1 MTNTK
6 SVYLYTYI
14 DNVFNLYMK
23 DFFKFVFASMIGFIL
38 SFFVLFLLLIV
49 LITAIVSSAGSDGK
63 VSVASNSVL
72 HISLDYPIN
81 ERTDKNPLAELD
93 FLGFESKKKLGLNE
107 ILKGIEAAK
116 SDDHIKG
123 IYLDA
128 SSLSSGM
135 ATMEEV
141 RNALLDFK
149 KSGKFIIAYSEVYSQ
164 GAYYLATTAD
174 KIYLNPEGMI
184 DFRGL
189 SSEIMFFKGALE
201 KLDIEA
207 QIIKVGTYKSAVEPF
222 ILDKMSDPNKLQVTS
237 FLGSMYDHFLSEI
250 SKSRKIS
257 KSTLF
262 LLADSAKIRDPKDAL
277 TYKMID
283 GIKYKDEVLDE
294 LKKLTEI
301 DKKKEVKSVSLEEYA
316 PLEEEKEETSQNRI
330 AVIYANGEI
339 TSGEGND
346 ETIGSERIS
355 RAIRKARTDN
365 KVKAIVLRVNSPGG
379 SALASDVIWRETV
392 LARKSKPLIVSMGD
406 LAASGG
412 YYIACAADSIFAQPN
427 TITGSIGVFGII
439 PNMQKFFNNKMGI
452 TFDGVKTGKFAD
464 LGTVSR
470 PLTDAERMIIQMEVN
485 KTYDTFT
492 KKVADGRK
500 KSQSYID
507 SIGQGRVWSGT
518 EALKRGLVDRLGNI
532 DDAIASAAKKAK
544 IKDFKIV
551 NYPDQVD
558 PIKSLFDN
566 SADKVKAYFV
576 KRELGDNF
584 IYYEQMRSALN
595 LSGVQARI
603 PYNIQIK

>member
-1 MTNTK
+1 
-6 SVYLYTYI
+6 
-14 DNVFNLYMK
+14 MK

-38 SFFVLFLLLIV
+38 SFFVVFLLLIA
-49 LITAIVSSAGSDGK
+49 LITAMVSSAGNDGK
-63 VSVASNSVL
+63 VTIASNSVL
-72 HISLDYPIN
+72 HVSLDYPIK
-81 ERTDKNPLAELD
+81 ERTDKNPFADLSL
-93 FLGFESKKKLGLNE
+93 FGLESKKTLGLNE
-107 ILKGIEAAK
+107 ILANIEDAK
-116 SDDHIKG
+116 SDDRIKG
-123 IYLDA
+123 IYLDV

-135 ATMEEV
+135 ATIEEV
-141 RNALLDFK
+141 RTALIDFK
-149 KSGKFIIAYSEVYSQ
+149 KSGKFIIAYSEVYTQ
-164 GAYYLATTAD
+164 GAYYLATVAD

-222 ILDKMSDPNKLQVTS
+222 ILDKMSEPNKQQVTS
-237 FLGSMYDHFLSEI
+237 FLGSMYDHILSEI

-257 KSTLF
+257 KESLF
-262 LLADSAKIRDPKDAL
+262 SMADSAKIRDPKDAL
-277 TYKMID
+277 SFKMVD
-283 GIKYKDEVLDE
+283 GLKYKDEVLDE
-294 LKKLTEI
+294 LKKLTKT
-301 DKKKEVKSVSLEEYA
+301 DQKKDIKSVSLEEYTA
-316 PLEEEKEETSQNRI
+316 NEESKEESSKNRI

-339 TSGEGND
+339 MSGEGDD

-355 RAIRKARTDN
+355 RAIRKARTDD
-365 KVKAIVLRVNSPGG
+365 KVKAIVLRINSPGG

-392 LARKSKPLIVSMGD
+392 LAKKSKPVIVSMGD

-439 PNMQKFFNNKMGI
+439 PNMQKFFNNKLGI
-452 TFDGVKTGKFAD
+452 TFDGVKTGQFAD
-464 LGTVSR
+464 LGSISR
-470 PLTDAERMIIQMEVN
+470 PLTEGEKMIIQLEVN

-500 KSQSYID
+500 KSQTYIN
-507 SIGQGRVWSGT
+507 SVGQGRVWSGT
-518 EALKRGLVDRLGNI
+518 EALKIGLVDRLGSI

-551 NYPDQVD
+551 DYPSQVD
-558 PIKSLFDN
+558 PISALFDK
-566 SADKVKAYFV
+566 SGDKVKSYFV

-584 IYYEQMRSALN
+584 MYYEQMKSALN

-603 PYNIQIK
+603 PYNIQIR

>member
-1 MTNTK
+1 MPKTK
-6 SVYLYTYI
+6 SVYLLGCI
-14 DNVFNLYMK
+14 DKVFTPYMK
-23 DFFKFVFASMIGFIL
+23 EFFKFVFASMLGFIL
-38 SFFVLFLLLIV
+38 SFFAVLLLLIV
-49 LITAIVSSAGSDGK
+49 LVTAIVTTAGNDGAL
-63 VSVASNSVL
+63 SVASNSIL
-72 HISLDYPIN
+72 HVSLDYPIK
-81 ERTDKNPLAELD
+81 ERTDKNPFAELS
-93 FLGFESKKKLGLNE
+93 FLGLESKKKLGLNE
-107 ILKGIEAAK
+107 ILEGIEDAK

-128 SSLSSGM
+128 SSLESGM
-135 ATMEEV
+135 ATMEEI
-141 RNALLDFK
+141 RNALIDFK
-149 KSGKFIIAYSEVYSQ
+149 KSGKFVIAYSEVYSQ
-164 GAYYLATTAD
+164 GAYYLATAAD

-189 SSEIMFFKGALE
+189 SSEIMFFKGALD

-222 ILDKMSDPNKLQVTS
+222 ILDKMSEPNKLQVTS

-250 SKSRKIS
+250 SRSRKIP
-257 KSTLF
+257 KNTLF
-262 LLADSAKIRDPKDAL
+262 SIADSAKIRAPKDAL
-277 TYKMID
+277 TYKMVD
-283 GIKYKDEVLDE
+283 GLMYKDEVLDE
-294 LKKLTEI
+294 LKKLTKI
-301 DKKKEVKSVSLEEYA
+301 DKKKEIESVSLEEYA
-316 PLEEEKEETSQNRI
+316 PAEDKKEESSQNRI

-339 TSGEGND
+339 MSGEGDD
-346 ETIGSERIS
+346 ETMGSERIS
-355 RAIRKARTDN
+355 RAIRKARTDD

-392 LARKSKPLIVSMGD
+392 LAKKSKPLIVSMGD

-427 TITGSIGVFGII
+427 TITGSIGVFGIV
-439 PNMQKFFNNKMGI
+439 PNMQKFFNNKLGI
-452 TFDGVKTGKFAD
+452 TFDGVQTGKFAD
-464 LGTVSR
+464 LGSVSR
-470 PLTDAERMIIQMEVN
+470 PLTDAERMILQLEVN
-485 KTYDTFT
+485 KTYNTFT

-518 EALKRGLVDRLGNI
+518 EALKKGLVDRLGNI

-551 NYPDQVD
+551 NYPAQVD

-576 KRELGDNF
+576 KSELGDNF
-584 IYYEQMRSALN
+584 IYYEQMKSAIN

>member
-1 MTNTK
+1 MPKTK
-6 SVYLYTYI
+6 SVYLLGCI
-14 DNVFNLYMK
+14 DKVFTPYMK
-23 DFFKFVFASMIGFIL
+23 EFFKFVFASMLGFIL
-38 SFFVLFLLLIV
+38 SFFAVLLLLIV
-49 LITAIVSSAGSDGK
+49 LVTAIVTTAGNDGAL
-63 VSVASNSVL
+63 SVASNSIL
-72 HISLDYPIN
+72 HVSLDYPIK
-81 ERTDKNPLAELD
+81 ERTDKNPFAELS
-93 FLGFESKKKLGLNE
+93 FLGLESKKKLGLNE
-107 ILKGIEAAK
+107 ILEGIEDAK

-128 SSLSSGM
+128 SSLESGM
-135 ATMEEV
+135 ATMEEI
-141 RNALLDFK
+141 RNALIDFK
-149 KSGKFIIAYSEVYSQ
+149 KSGKFVIAYSEVYSQ
-164 GAYYLATTAD
+164 GAYYLATAAD

-189 SSEIMFFKGALE
+189 SSEIMFFKGALD

-222 ILDKMSDPNKLQVTS
+222 ILDKMSEPNKLQVTS

-250 SKSRKIS
+250 SRSREIPKN
-257 KSTLF
+257 TLF
-262 LLADSAKIRDPKDAL
+262 SIADSAKIRAPKDAL
-277 TYKMID
+277 TYKMVD
-283 GIKYKDEVLDE
+283 GLMYKDEVLDE
-294 LKKLTEI
+294 LKKLTKI
-301 DKKKEVKSVSLEEYA
+301 DKKKEIESVSLEEYA
-316 PLEEEKEETSQNRI
+316 PAEDKKEESSQNRI

-339 TSGEGND
+339 MSGEGDD
-346 ETIGSERIS
+346 ETMGSERIS
-355 RAIRKARTDN
+355 RAIRKARTDD

-392 LARKSKPLIVSMGD
+392 LAKKSKPLIVSMGD

-427 TITGSIGVFGII
+427 TITGSIGVFGIV
-439 PNMQKFFNNKMGI
+439 PNMQKFFNNKLGI
-452 TFDGVKTGKFAD
+452 TFDGVQTGKFAD
-464 LGTVSR
+464 LGSVSR
-470 PLTDAERMIIQMEVN
+470 PLTDAERMILQLEVN
-485 KTYDTFT
+485 KTYNTFT

-500 KSQSYID
+500 KSQFYID

-518 EALKRGLVDRLGNI
+518 EALKKGLVDRLGNI

-551 NYPDQVD
+551 NYPAQVD

-576 KRELGDNF
+576 KSELGDNF
-584 IYYEQMRSALN
+584 IYYEQMKSAIN